1 MAITYLSGERIQ
13 GSSST
18 GATDTLGSAGDA
30 TSNDADLDTSNEK
43 LGTGCLDFDGSEKIV
58 ANGLL
63 NAMNTAGSI
72 SLWFNA
78 AQDEDAILFA
88 FCATGSNTKLEIATQ
103 TTDTIS
109 CQLKIS
115 GTQQW
120 AVNSTSTYSNT
131 GTWNHIVFTH
141 NGTLPEIYINGT
153 IASMNR
159 SSTTDN
165 TKWWTALRNAGAN
178 GIAIG
183 SKAPLNGN
191 TWNEFFEGKLDDIGI
206 WDRALTSTEVGNLY
220 NSGTGA
226 LATTVPSGLK
236 VYYNCDSATVTN
248 NAVLVDEK
256 TTISNV
262 PVGTRYEETDTRK
275 IFRRKASSSSPNG
288 TNNNATRVSAGHSSG
303 QGANLGTYAWDF
315 NGTNAYVDF
324 GAYFSFERTDSFSY
338 SFWVKSPEASFGIWY
353 SSVEGSGGSSSGYQ
367 GIQLRNNYGTRD
379 VELALTNHWMDN
391 LIRCGF
397 SDSDIYDGDWHMIT
411 ITYDGT
417 SLISGCNFYFDG
429 SLATK
434 SSGEDTLT
442 GSIVPSTVHPALIGA
457 RNTPSGLAD
466 FTDLP
471 FMDQFLIYEKE
482 LTSGEVTTLWNSGD
496 GVATPNSTSLLGWY
510 NFEQAVADGLTNQVT
525 EKTWVERGTA

>member
-1 MAITYLSGERIQ
+1 MVTYLSGGRIQ

-262 PVGTRYEETDTRK
+262 PAGTRYEETDTRK
-275 IFRRKASSSSPNG
+275 IFRRKLTPAFTHSQTSENTQEALGHTNHLKAAQRIQASHPLIGKTVTSCAFNLRNANNFQSG
-288 TNNNATRVSAGHSSG
+288 TVVCELLESDGTFKATIGTVNVSAISTSHTAITFTG
-303 QGANLGTYAWDF
+303 GAG
-315 NGTNAYVDF
+315 GEV
-324 GAYFSFERTDSFSY
+324 
-338 SFWVKSPEASFGIWY
+338 EA
-353 SSVEGSGGSSSGYQ
+353 
-367 GIQLRNNYGTRD
+367 D
-379 VELALTNHWMDN
+379 DMLALRTTG
-391 LIRCGF
+391 L
-397 SDSDIYDGDWHMIT
+397 SDSNYLALKHH
-411 ITYDGT
+411 T
-417 SLISGCNFYFDG
+417 SSQEANSYFVDYVSGSWSNQTSKDLYFT
-429 SLATK
+429 AT
-434 SSGEDTLT
+434 S
-442 GSIVPSTVHPALIGA
+442 A
-457 RNTPSGLAD
+457 
-466 FTDLP
+466 
-471 FMDQFLIYEKE
+471 
-482 LTSGEVTTLWNSGD
+482 EVYS
-496 GVATPNSTSLLGWY
+496 
-510 NFEQAVADGLTNQVT
+510 
-525 EKTWVERGTA
+525 WVEKGTA